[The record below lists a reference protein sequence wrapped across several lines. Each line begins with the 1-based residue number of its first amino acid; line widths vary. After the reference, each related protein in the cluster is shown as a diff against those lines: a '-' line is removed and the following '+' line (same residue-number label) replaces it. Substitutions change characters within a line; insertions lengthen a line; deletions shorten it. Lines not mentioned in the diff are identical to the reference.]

1 MKEPYGEGL
10 ASHTGP
16 ESCAN
21 NRKVGREALTRVQ
34 AGGVS
39 SREIFINQRA
49 DAVHDGGRQQRWVRN
64 REHSSDSARSKR
76 SEEHTSELQSH
87 SDLVC
92 RLLLEKKQNR
102 KMPVY
107 H

>member
-64 REHSSDSARSKR
+64 REHSSDSARSKTPACTETPR
-76 SEEHTSELQSH
+76 ARTGRPYQRPARNSEWAGW
-87 SDLVC
+87 
-92 RLLLEKKQNR
+92 RR
-102 KMPVY
+102 
-107 H
+107 